1 MFAHV
6 IYAQNMMIKGTV
18 IDANNDP
25 LLGVTIMV
33 KGTTT
38 GTITDVDGNFSIKGK
53 TGETL
58 IVSYIGMQTQ
68 EVVFRGQPLKI
79 MLKDDAQALE
89 EVVVVGYGTMRKK
102 DLTGSVIQVRP
113 DKIANENPKTVQD
126 ILRGTPG
133 LAIGYNAD
141 AKGGGSM
148 NIRGQRSV
156 YTDGNH
162 NSPLLILDGMMFYGE
177 LSEINPDD
185 IVISVVPVESPK
197 AAVLAWNDRRIDRP
211 ASVAKVVTTL
221 AALETLG
228 ANYRWYTG
236 FYTLGEPT
244 TKGLLKGGL
253 FIRGGGDPAFVVED
267 FSMAV
272 DKLAQTGIK
281 RIEGNIVIDR
291 SFFNIP
297 QVDPGAFDGRSS
309 RPYNLQPDPAL
320 INFRNLSFEFIPDK
334 ETQTARIVTVPKL
347 AGISFPE
354 TIPLGRGGC
363 GDWKTSIGFQ
373 LKDLGKG
380 RKRVTFTGK
389 LPAACGPKN
398 FNVIAL
404 EPNEYLERLFRAFW
418 ERDGRTWT
426 GHVVSGNVPKDA
438 QRRFSRVSQP
448 LGEVVALT
456 NKWSNN
462 LMARHIFLS
471 LGADR
476 VREAFNEAQKNESST
491 GKLKS
496 AGKAAARAE
505 LVFPRGATLEDARAA
520 LDEWLQSKG
529 ITSQEIWIDNGSGL
543 SRETRVTGRAMTQLL
558 AAGWSGPYMP
568 EYLASM
574 PISGRD
580 GTMAKRKVAEE
591 RGRIKTGFLSDVR
604 SIGGFI
610 QAQNGQRYAVYA
622 SVRGAKNV
630 PNGIPFLNIVI
641 DWVYDYS
648 ENKTR

>member
-1 MFAHV
+1 MQQIHTGGMSLEAHPLPLLA
-6 IYAQNMMIKGTV
+6 YMGTALS
-18 IDANNDP
+18 ISRAGDKNFFIRCEDP
-25 LLGVTIMV
+25 LMCA
-33 KGTTT
+33 
-38 GTITDVDGNFSIKGK
+38 GK
-53 TGETL
+53 C
-58 IVSYIGMQTQ
+58 
-68 EVVFRGQPLKI
+68 
-79 MLKDDAQALE
+79 
-89 EVVVVGYGTMRKK
+89 
-102 DLTGSVIQVRP
+102 
-113 DKIANENPKTVQD
+113 
-126 ILRGTPG
+126 
-133 LAIGYNAD
+133 
-141 AKGGGSM
+141 
-148 NIRGQRSV
+148 
-156 YTDGNH
+156 
-162 NSPLLILDGMMFYGE
+162 
-177 LSEINPDD
+177 LSESAKLTLNRRVQRFAAKALTAAALLSFTVALPTASAAASAAGRTASQPQLPAPLAEAAKRLRINPDD

-197 AAVLAWNDRRIDRP
+197 AALLAWNDRRIDRP

-228 ANYRWYTG
+228 ANYHWYTG

-244 TKGLLKGGL
+244 QKGLLKGGL

-291 SFFNIP
+291 SYFNIP

-320 INFRNLSFEFIPDK
+320 INYRNLSFEFIPDK

-404 EPNEYLERLFRAFW
+404 EPNEYLERLFRALW

-448 LGEVVALT
+448 LGEVAALT

-471 LGADR
+471 LGANR

-496 AGKAAARAE
+496 AGKTAQRAE

-529 ITSQEIWIDNGSGL
+529 ITGD
-543 SRETRVTGRAMTQLL
+543 M
-558 AAGWSGPYMP
+558 
-568 EYLASM
+568 
-574 PISGRD
+574 D
-580 GTMAKRKVAEE
+580 
-591 RGRIKTGFLSDVR
+591 
-604 SIGGFI
+604 
-610 QAQNGQRYAVYA
+610 
-622 SVRGAKNV
+622 
-630 PNGIPFLNIVI
+630 
-641 DWVYDYS
+641 
-648 ENKTR
+648 

>member
-1 MFAHV
+1 MQQIHTGGMSLEAHPLPLLA
-6 IYAQNMMIKGTV
+6 YMGTALS
-18 IDANNDP
+18 ISRAGDKNFFIRCEDP
-25 LLGVTIMV
+25 LMCA
-33 KGTTT
+33 
-38 GTITDVDGNFSIKGK
+38 GK
-53 TGETL
+53 C
-58 IVSYIGMQTQ
+58 
-68 EVVFRGQPLKI
+68 
-79 MLKDDAQALE
+79 
-89 EVVVVGYGTMRKK
+89 
-102 DLTGSVIQVRP
+102 
-113 DKIANENPKTVQD
+113 
-126 ILRGTPG
+126 
-133 LAIGYNAD
+133 
-141 AKGGGSM
+141 
-148 NIRGQRSV
+148 
-156 YTDGNH
+156 
-162 NSPLLILDGMMFYGE
+162 
-177 LSEINPDD
+177 LSESAKLTLNRRVQLFAAKALTAAALLSFTIALPTASAATSAAGRTASQSQLPAPLAAAAKRLRINPDD

-197 AAVLAWNDRRIDRP
+197 TAVLAWNDRRIDRP

-228 ANYRWYTG
+228 ANYHWYTG

-253 FIRGGGDPAFVVED
+253 FIRGGGDPSFVVED

-291 SFFNIP
+291 SYFNIP

-309 RPYNLQPDPAL
+309 RPFNLQPDPAL

-404 EPNEYLERLFRAFW
+404 EPNEYLERLFRALW

-476 VREAFNEAQKNESST
+476 VREAFNEAQKNEPST

-648 ENKTR
+648 ENKMR

>member
-1 MFAHV
+1 M
-6 IYAQNMMIKGTV
+6 
-18 IDANNDP
+18 
-25 LLGVTIMV
+25 
-33 KGTTT
+33 
-38 GTITDVDGNFSIKGK
+38 
-53 TGETL
+53 
-58 IVSYIGMQTQ
+58 
-68 EVVFRGQPLKI
+68 
-79 MLKDDAQALE
+79 
-89 EVVVVGYGTMRKK
+89 
-102 DLTGSVIQVRP
+102 
-113 DKIANENPKTVQD
+113 
-126 ILRGTPG
+126 
-133 LAIGYNAD
+133 
-141 AKGGGSM
+141 
-148 NIRGQRSV
+148 
-156 YTDGNH
+156 
-162 NSPLLILDGMMFYGE
+162 
-177 LSEINPDD
+177 
-185 IVISVVPVESPK
+185 
-197 AAVLAWNDRRIDRP
+197 
-211 ASVAKVVTTL
+211 TTL

-291 SFFNIP
+291 SYFNIP

-404 EPNEYLERLFRAFW
+404 EPNEYLERLFRALW

-476 VREAFNEAQKNESST
+476 VREAFNEAQKNEPST